1 MERQSP
7 QVSTVELEVELE
19 PALMATVNIPTFRL
33 PLSQPTPPGIL
44 LALVSPCSSIRNFK
58 ATNLERPVD

>member
-7 QVSTVELEVELE
+7 QVSMVELEVELE

-33 PLSQPTPPGIL
+33 PLSQPTP
-44 LALVSPCSSIRNFK
+44 
-58 ATNLERPVD
+58 LEYYWH